1 MRPDFPK
8 IDVHKTGQNIR
19 RIMVGRGMKVRD
31 IQEYLGFSAP
41 QSIYHWFAGKSL
53 PTVDNLYALSELFC
67 VPVDML
73 ICGTRRRNFVPGG
86 HSEGGWLLVYYEK
99 YLEFLAG

>member
-53 PTVDNLYALSELFC
+53 LCACRYADMRNQKKKFC
-67 VPVDML
+67 A
-73 ICGTRRRNFVPGG
+73 RRAF
-86 HSEGGWLLVYYEK
+86 
-99 YLEFLAG
+99 